1 MWVYVRILNE
11 NLIVIYDEF
20 GQKFF
25 VNFLNNFVKFMIFIM
40 MSFVI

>member
-11 NLIVIYDEF
+11 NLIVIYDEL
-20 GQKFF
+20 GQKLF